1 MQADKAGRVEPREH
15 SGEYRDTSARPP
27 VRYSSEGKLIGDISY
42 HCEKR
47 EKGETDNSTCRHL
60 NVCPTIIPRSH
71 WSCCGGIDR
80 GSVYC
85 IQSPHPGEFRDS
97 SAKPSRR
104 YSSFHD
110 CVGRIRHYCCT
121 EDDQFEGFRCAHL
134 DVSDKIV
141 NRSHWSCCGNTE
153 KHSVSC
159 LITASPNPEGPKMRS
174 IHGANVCSKGSK
186 NQVAGVRK
194 MRSFSETFDPEVDS
208 EFTEYDCQDAS
219 ESDLSIAE
227 YNDGP
232 VVWSPSSSD
241 RMFFDS
247 GENLLKIDSLKILE
261 SEDHSK
267 SSNLR
272 SALRSQPVSSTD
284 GNVSKPTAAVY
295 FSPAKLQRI
304 ERLNK
309 LYDKLVQKGFSVDFS
324 RLRSKLL
331 NIPLVEPHS
340 ELPIRG
346 SQTSRPNVR
355 LPDVSE
361 ELEAD
366 SKVRKKLHITSC
378 CFDLTRFCDI
388 CVSAVLKSVVCPIVR
403 RN

>member
-1 MQADKAGRVEPREH
+1 
-15 SGEYRDTSARPP
+15 
-27 VRYSSEGKLIGDISY
+27 
-42 HCEKR
+42 
-47 EKGETDNSTCRHL
+47 
-60 NVCPTIIPRSH
+60 
-71 WSCCGGIDR
+71 
-80 GSVYC
+80 
-85 IQSPHPGEFRDS
+85 
-97 SAKPSRR
+97 
-104 YSSFHD
+104 
-110 CVGRIRHYCCT
+110 
-121 EDDQFEGFRCAHL
+121 
-134 DVSDKIV
+134 
-141 NRSHWSCCGNTE
+141 
-153 KHSVSC
+153 
-159 LITASPNPEGPKMRS
+159 MRS

-219 ESDLSIAE
+219 DSDLSIAE

-272 SALRSQPVSSTD
+272 SALSSTD
-284 GNVSKPTAAVY
+284 ENVSKPTAAVY

-324 RLRSKLL
+324 SLRSKLL
-331 NIPLVEPHS
+331 NIPIVGPHS

-361 ELEAD
+361 ELEGD
-366 SKVRKKLHITSC
+366 YKVRKKLHLTSC
-378 CFDLTRFCDI
+378 CFDLARYCDI
-388 CVSAVLKSVVCPIVR
+388 CVSGVLKSVVCPYVR
-403 RN
+403 RI

>member
-1 MQADKAGRVEPREH
+1 
-15 SGEYRDTSARPP
+15 
-27 VRYSSEGKLIGDISY
+27 
-42 HCEKR
+42 
-47 EKGETDNSTCRHL
+47 
-60 NVCPTIIPRSH
+60 
-71 WSCCGGIDR
+71 
-80 GSVYC
+80 
-85 IQSPHPGEFRDS
+85 
-97 SAKPSRR
+97 
-104 YSSFHD
+104 
-110 CVGRIRHYCCT
+110 
-121 EDDQFEGFRCAHL
+121 
-134 DVSDKIV
+134 
-141 NRSHWSCCGNTE
+141 
-153 KHSVSC
+153 
-159 LITASPNPEGPKMRS
+159 MRS
-174 IHGANVCSKGSK
+174 RHDGANVSSKGSK

-208 EFTEYDCQDAS
+208 EFTEYDGQDAS

-241 RMFFDS
+241 RTFFDS
-247 GENLLKIDSLKILE
+247 GENSLKIDSLQILE

-267 SSNLR
+267 GSSLR
-272 SALRSQPVSSTD
+272 SALRSQPVSSTN
-284 GNVSKPTAAVY
+284 GNVSTPTAAVY

-324 RLRSKLL
+324 SLRSKLL
-331 NIPLVEPHS
+331 NIPIVGPHS

-361 ELEAD
+361 ELEGD
-366 SKVRKKLHITSC
+366 YKVRKKLHLTSC
-378 CFDLTRFCDI
+378 CFDLARYCDI
-388 CVSAVLKSVVCPIVR
+388 CVSGVLKSVVCPYVR